1 MRAERSESGPW
12 AHFRNTRSHHVH
24 CASITLRCTCKAVG
38 CRWALRHTRCLVRNR
53 CHFRAHEKVHRH
65 FDRSSRFTLRARE
78 VSQVA
83 TDVGAQSHEAVRH
96 RDHDAGLVLSAF
108 SASPSGFAQTRFRRG
123 EGVTR
128 STNRK
133 FITFW
138 LLAVRVSLA
147 SAGAIFG
154 LGLGGIA
161 GSLLAIGFLAIS
173 GDPDPM
179 RTLDSA
185 FEARPLAPLALA
197 IIATYLLFAVLGL
210 LVALRAST
218 RLVRF
223 LGSRYPNL
231 RVDD

>member
-1 MRAERSESGPW
+1 MQ
-12 AHFRNTRSHHVH
+12 TRS
-24 CASITLRCTCKAVG
+24 INT
-38 CRWALRHTRCLVRNR
+38 
-53 CHFRAHEKVHRH
+53 
-65 FDRSSRFTLRARE
+65 
-78 VSQVA
+78 
-83 TDVGAQSHEAVRH
+83 
-96 RDHDAGLVLSAF
+96 
-108 SASPSGFAQTRFRRG
+108 
-123 EGVTR
+123 
-128 STNRK
+128 K

-185 FEARPLAPLALA
+185 FDARPLAPLALA
-197 IIATYLLFAVLGL
+197 VIATYLLFAVLGL

-223 LGSRYPNL
+223 LGSRYPKL